1 MQHGNSS
8 KNIQAHTERSAIRI
22 RRKAKQ
28 RDIYQ
33 MTFAAV
39 QYTEIDGPSPV
50 RRLPQPQAESR
61 FLSVE
66 IDSTYS
72 RRSYYRSILH

>member
-8 KNIQAHTERSAIRI
+8 KNIQAHTEGSAIRI

-33 MTFAAV
+33 MIFAALH
-39 QYTEIDGPSPV
+39 YTEIDGPSPV
-50 RRLPQPQAESR
+50 RRLPQP
-61 FLSVE
+61 
-66 IDSTYS
+66 
-72 RRSYYRSILH
+72 